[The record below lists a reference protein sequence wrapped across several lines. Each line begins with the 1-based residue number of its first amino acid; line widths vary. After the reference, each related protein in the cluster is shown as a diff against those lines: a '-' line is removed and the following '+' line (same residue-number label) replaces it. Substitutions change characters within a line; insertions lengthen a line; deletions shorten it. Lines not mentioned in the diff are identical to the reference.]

1 MALDTNVLV
10 RFVVQDDA
18 SQLAT
23 ARGLIARYVSRGQAL
38 FVPLSVWL
46 ELEWVLRSRYRFSK
60 DQVLHALAQLL
71 AARELS
77 FENEAALE
85 LALLHYRQGVADF
98 SDCVHAALAAQAGCR
113 PFWTFDEKAAR
124 LPGARRLLAEPFA

>member
-1 MALDTNVLV
+1 MALDTNMLV

-18 SQLAT
+18 DQLT
-23 ARGLIARYVSRGQAL
+23 MARRLIARYVDRGRSL

-46 ELEWVLRSRYRFSK
+46 ELEWVLRSRYRFTK

-85 LALLHYRQGVADF
+85 LALLYYRQGVADF
-98 SDCVHAALAAQAGCR
+98 SDCVHAALVAQAHR
-113 PFWTFDEKAAR
+113 QPFWTFDEKASR
-124 LPGARRLLAEPFA
+124 LAGARCLLAEPFA